1 VLPTHRVLLSGPSGE
16 VLLAA
21 IDGLFDVE
29 RVADAGEVLA
39 RMAVDAPA
47 GAPDATGSGRIGL
60 VSGGVAAIL
69 TARPVAFAPL
79 LDASDS
85 EASRGLDV
93 NRVAVALERLGVDA
107 AALATG
113 DRLRYVKNAA
123 EAVGLATDG
132 GAAATLL
139 LDGPPV
145 TAVTRVAAAGEVM
158 PQKSTY
164 FDPKAPTGLLFGP
177 LEW

>member
-1 VLPTHRVLLSGPSGE
+1 
-16 VLLAA
+16 
-21 IDGLFDVE
+21 
-29 RVADAGEVLA
+29 
-39 RMAVDAPA
+39 M
-47 GAPDATGSGRIGL
+47 
-60 VSGGVAAIL
+60 
-69 TARPVAFAPL
+69 
-79 LDASDS
+79 
-85 EASRGLDV
+85 
-93 NRVAVALERLGVDA
+93 NRVAAALERIGVDA
-107 AALATG
+107 AALAAG
-113 DRLRYVKNAA
+113 DRVRYVKNAA
-123 EAVGLATDG
+123 EAVALTVDG